1 MSARLPNAIPG
12 NEGFTQI
19 QSFTKQINRL
29 NVNDTVSK
37 SLSVDEFN
45 LAGPFSDTDAS
56 PGRVLHRVVGYTPKQ
71 FKGLGHSG
79 KLFFNN
85 KPNVAAATLA
95 TSPDLLTLPVG
106 ALIVKAR
113 MVRYLTDITVSGG
126 DTHNIQVAIQPF
138 SLGSGGAGANL
149 FNQAPLTS
157 ATPQQSSVNNIEGL
171 TVYANVLNTA
181 TVTQAFGKSGT
192 ALPYS
197 VSGNDGKVGETK
209 RHLGFEVGFSNAN
222 GTAITPAPQITEG
235 AVAIVIEYLL

>member
-45 LAGPFSDTDAS
+45 LAGPFSDTDAY
-56 PGRVLHRVVGYTPKQ
+56 PGRVLHRVVGYTPKE
-71 FKGLGHSG
+71 FVGLESSG

-85 KPNVAAATLA
+85 KPNVAAATED

-113 MVRYLTDITVSGG
+113 MVRYLTDITCTGA
-126 DTHNIQVAIQPF
+126 TPHNIQVSIQKF
-138 SLGSGGAGANL
+138 DRENGGAGANL
-149 FNQAPLTS
+149 FNTSPLTS
-157 ATPQQSSVNNIEGL
+157 ATPQQSSVNNTEGL

-181 TVTQAFGKSGT
+181 TVTQSFGQSGA

-197 VSGNDGKVGETK
+197 VIGNDGKVGETK
-209 RHLGFEVGFSNAN
+209 RHVGFELGSVGTITT
-222 GTAITPAPQITEG
+222 GAI
-235 AVAIVIEYLL
+235 AIVIEYLL

>member
-12 NEGFTQI
+12 NEGFTQV

-45 LAGPFSDTDAS
+45 LAGPFSDTDAC
-56 PGRVLHRVVGYTPKQ
+56 PGRVLHRVVGYTPKE
-71 FKGLGHSG
+71 FKGLESG
-79 KLFFNN
+79 GQLFFNN
-85 KPNVAAATLA
+85 KPNVAAATATEA

-113 MVRYLTDITVSGG
+113 MVRYLTDITCTGA
-126 DTHNIQVAIQPF
+126 TPHNIQVSIQPF
-138 SLGSGGAGANL
+138 DLANGGAGANL
-149 FNQAPLTS
+149 FNTAPLTS

-181 TVTQAFGKSGT
+181 TVTQSFGQSGT

-197 VSGNDGKVGETK
+197 VIGNDGKVGETK
-209 RHLGFEVGFSNAN
+209 RHVGFELGSVGK
-222 GTAITPAPQITEG
+222 ITEG
-235 AVAIVIEYLL
+235 AIAIVIEYLL